1 MFKLRPALEA
11 DKPALN
17 ELIALSGVELSTG
30 FYTDEQARTITRE
43 VYGVDS
49 SLINDGTFYAIESD
63 GVIVACGGWGKRAVD
78 CGGDHAKTGTDR
90 LLDPTCEPARIRAF
104 FVHPN
109 MARKGL
115 GSMLLEHCTAQAR
128 CAGFKALEL
137 VSTMPGEPLYLR
149 YGFTASEE
157 VKMPLSNNV
166 VVALTRMRK
175 QIN

>member
-1 MFKLRPALEA
+1 MFNLRPALEA
-11 DKPALN
+11 DKTALN
-17 ELIALSGVELSTG
+17 ELIALSGVALSAG
-30 FYTDEQARTITRE
+30 FYTDEQAQAITRE

-49 SLINDGTFYAIESD
+49 SLISDGTFYAIESA

-90 LLDPTCEPARIRAF
+90 LLDPATEPARIRAF
-104 FVHPN
+104 FVHSS

-128 CAGFKALEL
+128 DAGFKALEL

-149 YGFTASEE
+149 YGFVPVERIE
-157 VKMPLSNNV
+157 MDLSGNV
-166 VVALTRMRK
+166 TVQLTRMRK
-175 QIN
+175 AIG